1 MTAFVILDIEVTDAA
16 GYEDYKKLAAP
27 TAALYGGKYVVRGG
41 KVENLEGD
49 WSPTRIV
56 MIQFE
61 SMEKGKAWID
71 SPEYSEARA
80 LRHKYAVS
88 KAIIVEGI

>member
-1 MTAFVILDIEVTDAA
+1 MTAFVILDIEVTDPV
-16 GYEDYKKLAAP
+16 GYEDYKKLAVP
-27 TAALYGGKYVVRGG
+27 SLEPYGGKYVARGG

-56 MIQFE
+56 VIQFE
-61 SMEKGKAWID
+61 SVERAKAWIN

-88 KAIIVEGI
+88 KAIVVEGL

>member
-1 MTAFVILDIEVTDAA
+1 MTAFVILDIEVTDPT

-27 TAALYGGKYVVRGG
+27 SLEPYGGKYVVRGG
-41 KVENLEGD
+41 KVDNLEGD

-61 SMEKGKAWID
+61 SVEKGRAWIN
-71 SPEYSEARA
+71 SPEYSKARA

-88 KAIIVEGI
+88 KAIVVEGV